1 MGTTRTCSSCGD
13 KFAETLQHCPRD
25 GTALFSDEVL
35 SRVGMQ
41 LKDHEIQ
48 AVLGEGGMGAV
59 YRARH
64 VVIEKP
70 VAIKIL
76 NDSFA
81 RQKDMVEQF
90 IVEAKASS
98 RIRHPNIIDVTDFG
112 TTPEGLV
119 FLIME
124 YLEGDSLESR
134 LHQAGRLPP
143 FEAINIVKQV
153 VRGLGAAHE
162 LGIVHRDLKPAN
174 IFLCRRE
181 GRRRIVR
188 RTGDVTGAQ
197 FTVEP
202 EGSYDFV
209 KLLDFGVAKFTDRGP
224 GTVTRA
230 GMLCG
235 SPYYLSPEQA
245 QEKPATP
252 RSDIYA
258 LGATFYEMVTGT
270 VPFDGASV
278 LEVLNGH
285 VWGTAVPPGQLA
297 PDAGIDAQLD
307 AIILKCLEKDPERRF
322 GSAEEILDAL
332 RECVTDRAF
341 LRDAHRLPGI
351 RESGLDLSEATASA
365 RRVLVT
371 APLQDKGF
379 SDVEDEQAGAD
390 SSDDERPVSA
400 GRQRPHG
407 STMRI
412 PRQRSSQVILWS
424 LLALLVLAAASAL
437 LALRAADRPVT
448 AGLATSPP
456 APMPSQ
462 PVMAPPPPPAPAP
475 AAVPAP
481 APAAQLAP
489 PPAPAPAT
497 PPAAPAAGA
506 PAPVGLGTTPSPA
519 SPPSPSVPAPSAG
532 RGEAPAPGADRT
544 ATAPARSGV
553 AGRARPPVVSLPPL
567 PVPPE
572 PVAPAP
578 PPPAP
583 APPPAP
589 PADVQALLRE
599 AQEAWSK
606 RYYAVAIDKAREV
619 LQAEPKRQAA
629 HQIIAV
635 CSCAIGNAADAREAA
650 SHLDDHKRKMVQTL
664 CQRDGVTLE

>member
-13 KFAETLQHCPRD
+13 KFAETLNRCPRD
-25 GTALFSDEVL
+25 GAALFSDEVL
-35 SRVGMQ
+35 ARVGMR
-41 LKDHEIQ
+41 LKDHEILS
-48 AVLGEGGMGAV
+48 VLGEGGMGAV

-76 NDSFA
+76 NDGFA

-90 IVEAKASS
+90 IVEAKAAS

-124 YLEGDSLESR
+124 YLDGESLESR
-134 LHQAGRLPP
+134 LNRTGRVTA

-153 VRGLGAAHE
+153 ARGLGAAHQ

-188 RTGDVTGAQ
+188 RTDGATGSQ
-197 FTVEP
+197 FTIET
-202 EGSYDFV
+202 EDAYDFV
-209 KLLDFGVAKFTDRGP
+209 KLLDFGVAKFLDRGP

-245 QEKPATP
+245 QEKPATE

-258 LGATFYEMVTGT
+258 LGATLYEMVTGT
-270 VPFDGASV
+270 VPFDGTSV

-285 VWGTAVPPGQLA
+285 VWGTLVPPSQRA
-297 PDAGIDAQLD
+297 PDAEIDARLD
-307 AIILKCLEKDPERRF
+307 AVILKCLEKDPERRF
-322 GSAEEILDAL
+322 ASADEIRDAL

-351 RESGLDLSEATASA
+351 RESGFDLSEATASA
-365 RRVLVT
+365 RREVAAAQVHD
-371 APLQDKGF
+371 QGF
-379 SDVEDEQAGAD
+379 SEVEGERESVDL
-390 SSDDERPVSA
+390 SDDEPRSS
-400 GRQRPHG
+400 GRRERPHG
-407 STMRI
+407 DTMRI

-424 LLALLVLAAASAL
+424 LFAALIVIAAGAL
-437 LALRAADRPVT
+437 WAIRAADHAGTTAVAAAPPVPPPSRP
-448 AGLATSPP
+448 AAPP
-456 APMPSQ
+456 A
-462 PVMAPPPPPAPAP
+462 VAPKPAAPPAPALVAVSGTP
-475 AAVPAP
+475 AGSKAP
-481 APAAQLAP
+481 AGLGAAPIPASAP
-489 PPAPAPAT
+489 PSR
-497 PPAAPAAGA
+497 
-506 PAPVGLGTTPSPA
+506 VPSPA
-519 SPPSPSVPAPSAG
+519 ATRDEPSGVGADKPSQPSPTPMHAGAAG
-532 RGEAPAPGADRT
+532 R
-544 ATAPARSGV
+544 V
-553 AGRARPPVVSLPPL
+553 RPPVVSLPPL
-567 PVPPE
+567 PVAPE
-572 PVAPAP
+572 PEAP
-578 PPPAP
+578 PPTPA
-583 APPPAP
+583 APPPTSAPPPIP
-589 PADVQALLRE
+589 PADVQALLHE
-599 AQEAWSK
+599 AQTAWTK

-619 LQAEPKRQAA
+619 LKAEPKRQAA

-635 CSCAIGNAADAREAA
+635 CSCAIGRADDAREAA
-650 SHLDDHKRKMVQTL
+650 AHLDEHKRKMVQAL